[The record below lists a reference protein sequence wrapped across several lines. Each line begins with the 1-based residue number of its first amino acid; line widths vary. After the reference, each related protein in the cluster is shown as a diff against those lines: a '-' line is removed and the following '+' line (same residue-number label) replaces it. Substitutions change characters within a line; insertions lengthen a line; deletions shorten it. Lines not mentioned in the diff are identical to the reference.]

1 MPLPAPELWQRL
13 SPRLDEL
20 LDLEPARRP
29 QRLAEIAAQ
38 EPDLA
43 AELARLLDEE
53 AIARADAVLQQP
65 PPHPPPEDGAGLV
78 GLRIGAWRLE
88 APIGQGGSGSV
99 WRARR
104 CDGRVE
110 GVAAVKLLH
119 LSWLGHGAAE
129 RFRREGAI
137 LARLTH
143 PHIARLLDAGV
154 SDGGQPY
161 LVLELV
167 DGEPIDRRCDRLRM
181 DVDARLRCFLD
192 VLGAVAHA
200 HRHLV
205 VHRDI
210 KPANV
215 MLGDDGLVKLLD
227 FGIAKLLED
236 EGEGSTALTRAA
248 GTVLTPDYAAPEQI
262 AGGPISTATD
272 IYALGVL
279 LYQLLGGTHPTG
291 GATAT
296 GPARLRAIA
305 EVEPPRLSRVL
316 RGADAAQAAA
326 IAAARGSTPERLG
339 RRLGGD
345 LDTIVARMLRKRPA
359 ERYASVD
366 AVAEDLRRHLAHLPV
381 EARPD
386 TWRYRAGK
394 FVRRHRVPVAAA
406 ALVGASLLAGLA
418 GTLSQAARARHQGEL
433 ARVERDRALRELD
446 QARAANEFIGDVLTE
461 GSRRPNPTSGA
472 QLDRAARL
480 LAQQFDETP
489 ALKLRLG
496 LMLGTMYGELRE
508 NAKARAVLD
517 EAAELGRR
525 RPEATDPG
533 DRAEVDCLRHALAGD
548 LARLEAVIAALPE
561 HPAPEAGERGSSDA
575 TDQRATRAVCLTRRS
590 VLLRQ
595 AGRLREAEAD
605 ARAAIGLLGQP
616 KPGRQLAAIHA
627 RRELASAVGN
637 QGDNAGAAADWRT
650 LLSELDRYG
659 RSQSVYAARAWNN
672 LATRLANAGQE
683 LESLAAQQ
691 RAVEIWTELQGEAQ
705 VDPQLWSNMSIGL
718 ERLDRHEEAA
728 AAQARA
734 LAGLGPDSSFAVR
747 HAVLLN
753 GLNQAC
759 RRGPLAEC
767 HRLAAPLDDLLRQQ
781 PPGPTLNEALRRL
794 VQAEVARA
802 DGRRRDEREALRD
815 AVRLTAAATVRTT
828 LLPSAATRLAR
839 VEFELGDAAA
849 GLAAARQAEAAA
861 AALARGFPASARVG
875 LAQLERGRIEVA
887 SGALEAGRATLGEA
901 LRQLVATQGEASSA
915 AREAQAAL
923 AALPPPP

>member
-1 MPLPAPELWQRL
+1 M
-13 SPRLDEL
+13 
-20 LDLEPARRP
+20 
-29 QRLAEIAAQ
+29 
-38 EPDLA
+38 
-43 AELARLLDEE
+43 
-53 AIARADAVLQQP
+53 LQQP

-291 GATAT
+291 GATA
-296 GPARLRAIA
+296 
-305 EVEPPRLSRVL
+305 
-316 RGADAAQAAA
+316 
-326 IAAARGSTPERLG
+326 
-339 RRLGGD
+339 

-406 ALVGASLLAGLA
+406 AL
-418 GTLSQAARARHQGEL
+418 GEL

-575 TDQRATRAVCLTRRS
+575 TDQRATRAVCLTGCARPRRM
-590 VLLRQ
+590 
-595 AGRLREAEAD
+595 
-605 ARAAIGLLGQP
+605 
-616 KPGRQLAAIHA
+616 HA
-627 RRELASAVGN
+627 RRSACSASPSRAASWPPSTRAASWPARSATRATTPAPRPTGGPCCRNWTVT
-637 QGDNAGAAADWRT
+637 GAASRSMPRGPGTTSRRGWPMRARSSSPWRP
-650 LLSELDRYG
+650 SSA
-659 RSQSVYAARAWNN
+659 RSRSGPSCRARPRSTRSCGATCRSAWSGWT
-672 LATRLANAGQE
+672 ATR
-683 LESLAAQQ
+683 
-691 RAVEIWTELQGEAQ
+691 RR
-705 VDPQLWSNMSIGL
+705 PPH
-718 ERLDRHEEAA
+718 RP
-728 AAQARA
+728 AR
-734 LAGLGPDSSFAVR
+734 S
-747 HAVLLN
+747 
-753 GLNQAC
+753 
-759 RRGPLAEC
+759 
-767 HRLAAPLDDLLRQQ
+767 
-781 PPGPTLNEALRRL
+781 
-794 VQAEVARA
+794 
-802 DGRRRDEREALRD
+802 
-815 AVRLTAAATVRTT
+815 
-828 LLPSAATRLAR
+828 
-839 VEFELGDAAA
+839 
-849 GLAAARQAEAAA
+849 
-861 AALARGFPASARVG
+861 PASAPT
-875 LAQLERGRIEVA
+875 AA
-887 SGALEAGRATLGEA
+887 SRCAMRCC
-901 LRQLVATQGEASSA
+901 
-915 AREAQAAL
+915 
-923 AALPPPP
+923 